1 MDYIYMGLCPIDVH
15 SERRPHPTAIF
26 GTRRH
31 AMSRIIQKL
40 LERPADLPFASKYT
54 IVGGL
59 IYLSSGALLVVWP
72 GAVQTLLRDPAF
84 VGNEAGLVRAM
95 GMAVMV
101 IGWFYVWG
109 GRTGAQSFPTATIFD
124 RTILVPAVMLPLAA
138 AGVFPHMMIAFAALD
153 VGLGLGALVLIHRSL
168 KKP

>member
-1 MDYIYMGLCPIDVH
+1 VPQ
-15 SERRPHPTAIF
+15 F
-26 GTRRH
+26 GTGEQ
-31 AMSRIIQKL
+31 AMSRIIEKL
-40 LERPADLPFASKYT
+40 LDRPAELPFASRYT

-72 GAVQTLLRDPAF
+72 GAVQTLLKDPAF
-84 VGNEAGLVRAM
+84 VGSESGLIRAM

-109 GRTGAQSFPTATIFD
+109 GRTGAQSFATATIFD
-124 RTILVPAVMLPLAA
+124 RVILVPAVMLPLAA
-138 AGVFPHMMIAFAALD
+138 AGVFPHLMIAFAALD
-153 VGLGLGALVLIHRSL
+153 VGLGLGALVLIHRAL